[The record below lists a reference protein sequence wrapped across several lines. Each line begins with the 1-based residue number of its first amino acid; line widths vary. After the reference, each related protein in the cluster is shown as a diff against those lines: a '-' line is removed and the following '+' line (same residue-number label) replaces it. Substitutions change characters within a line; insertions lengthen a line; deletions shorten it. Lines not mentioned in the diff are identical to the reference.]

1 MSYPI
6 RTIGSLGSVA
16 ELACACARDPE
27 TLGGVLDVLSY
38 VNPASP
44 NWWPGLVVKRARARA
59 SEAVDDAQRKAAT
72 VVDDLKATLDPIPI
86 AVGIAGGDPTW
97 GWSYVRH
104 KQAIAIGVVAM
115 AAGAVYLA
123 HTQRRKL
130 DKRPRLARKLSP

>member
-1 MSYPI
+1 MTYPV
-6 RTIGSLGSVA
+6 RTIGSLAS
-16 ELACACARDPE
+16 EIACACARDPE

-44 NWWPGLVVKRARARA
+44 NWWPALVVKRARTRA
-59 SEAVDDAQRKAAT
+59 ADAVENAQRKAAT
-72 VVDDLKATLDPIPI
+72 VVDDLRTTLDPIPI

-97 GWSYVRH
+97 GWTYVRH
-104 KQAIAIGVVAM
+104 KNAITIGAVAL

-130 DKRPRLARKLSP
+130 DKRPRLARKLTT